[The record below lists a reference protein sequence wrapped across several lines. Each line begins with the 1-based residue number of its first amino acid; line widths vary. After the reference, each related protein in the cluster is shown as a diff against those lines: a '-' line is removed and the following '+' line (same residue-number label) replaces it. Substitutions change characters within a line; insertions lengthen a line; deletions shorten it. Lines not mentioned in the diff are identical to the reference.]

1 MYCQMC
7 WLILQYKFSRD
18 DPVIIPPESS
28 RENEEEAEILNAS
41 YSGSYLAI
49 TIVTIQ

>member
-1 MYCQMC
+1 MQLCKLLHLHRQNVQH
-7 WLILQYKFSRD
+7 LKSLHAHIT
-18 DPVIIPPESS
+18 P
-28 RENEEEAEILNAS
+28 ENEEEAEILNAS